1 MNALWWAIGA
11 GVAVSVI
18 SLIGILALLFKEK
31 MLDKILV
38 LLIGFSAG
46 GLLGGAFLHII
57 PESLEKGDD
66 AHTVFIYVIAGF
78 ILFFILERYFK
89 WRHCHNGVCDIHAFS
104 YLNLI
109 GDGIHNF
116 IDGLIIG
123 ASFLVSVQFG
133 LVTTFAI
140 VLHEIPQEIGD
151 FGVLIYGGFSKMKAL
166 LYNFISASVCIAGT
180 VIGFFFADKI
190 GGFSR
195 VLLPIAAG
203 GFIYISASDLVPEL
217 HKQKSERRAFISLAA
232 FILGIGL
239 MLLAKIVMGEHS
251 H

>member
-190 GGFSR
+190 GGFSGI
-195 VLLPIAAG
+195 LLPVAAG

-217 HKQKSERRAFISLAA
+217 HKQKSERRAFVSLAA
-232 FILGIGL
+232 FILGIVL
-239 MLLAKIVMGEHS
+239 MLLAKMAMGEHT